1 MVAAMRVP
9 AHLSHGP
16 RSPVLAL
23 LLLASACFAPTGK
36 DPSSTTEATSSAP
49 DTSADTAAADPS
61 ASTDAPT
68 TGPAPTSSGPGHTT
82 GTTAPPDTGTSTT
95 APPDTGTTA
104 TATSD
109 PGTTTGTTTGSDT
122 GTDTNCGDGSLDAD
136 EQCDDGADNANN
148 HACTAKCKLNICG
161 DGLVCPT
168 CDQKCD
174 DGNVTDNDGCSA
186 SCEFEYRYAFTT
198 KAVFKG
204 KLIGG
209 VIGGDSLCNEA
220 AKAVP
225 DLKGRSFRAWLSK
238 DVETAKQRLGSDP
251 LPVRRTDGMPLAD
264 NTPALSAGAL
274 MNSINSDEFGQPVG
288 AFAACGDPKNYVWTG
303 TFADGNV
310 DLDGVCDNW
319 SAGGMLGRFGN
330 FSVATSGWTSCGT
343 GDCGLI
349 DAHLYCVEVP

>member
-1 MVAAMRVP
+1 MVAAMRVL

-36 DPSSTTEATSSAP
+36 DPSTTTEASSSAAA
-49 DTSADTAAADPS
+49 TTTAPGT
-61 ASTDAPT
+61 STDAPT
-68 TGPAPTSSGPGHTT
+68 TGPAPTSSGPSDTTSTTAPDTTST
-82 GTTAPPDTGTSTT
+82 GTTAPPDTT
-95 APPDTGTTA
+95 ATA

-109 PGTTTGTTTGSDT
+109 PGTSTGTTTGDTSTGTT
-122 GTDTNCGDGSLDAD
+122 GTDNNCGNGVVDGD
-136 EQCDDGADNANN
+136 EQCDDGAENANN
-148 HACTAKCKLNICG
+148 HACTAKCQLNTCG
-161 DGLVCPT
+161 DGLICPT
-168 CDQKCD
+168 CDQQCD
-174 DGNVTDNDGCSA
+174 DGNITDNDGCSA
-186 SCEFEYRYAFTT
+186 SCKFEYRYAFTT

-220 AKAVP
+220 AKAAP

-288 AFAACGDPKNYVWTG
+288 AVAPCGDPKNYVWTG

-330 FSVATSGWTSCGT
+330 FSVATASWTSCGT